1 MNEDINL
8 SLSLPM
14 LKHLR
19 DILDSL
25 ISGELTRIQLTLAGT
40 DGQPVDIIFEGEE
53 NNNGDE

>member
-1 MNEDINL
+1 MSEDINI

-25 ISGELTRIQLTLAGT
+25 IAGELTRIQLTLTGT
-40 DGQPVDIIFEGEE
+40 DGQPVEIIFEGGE
-53 NNNGDE
+53 NNGDQ